1 MKKSMK
7 FLSLL
12 AAVAFLASCSYTRP
26 AGLTQNSTGSKVGMA
41 SGTCYLFILCFN
53 ADWSLRTAA
62 QNGGIKKIATV
73 DYKQSNIL
81 NIVFTHETI
90 VTGE

>member
-12 AAVAFLASCSYTRP
+12 AVVAFFASCSYTRP
-26 AGLTQNSTGSKVGMA
+26 AGLTQNAVGDKVGMS
-41 SGTCYLFILCFN
+41 SGTCYLTLFCFG

-73 DYKQSNIL
+73 DYKQSNVLGI
-81 NIVFTHETI
+81 IITHETI